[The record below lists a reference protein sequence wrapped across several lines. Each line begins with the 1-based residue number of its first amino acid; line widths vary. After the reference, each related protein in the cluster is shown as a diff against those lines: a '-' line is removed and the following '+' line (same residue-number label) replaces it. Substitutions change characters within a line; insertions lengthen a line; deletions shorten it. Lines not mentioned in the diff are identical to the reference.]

1 MDDTEGIRLLREA
14 LARADFTPG
23 GLLRVIGR
31 REQAREGDDAL
42 ATLIE
47 LLYLGAGVN
56 EADAR
61 RALAPLTLE
70 RAEAMGVLDGG
81 VPLVEV
87 VPTGRVLVVSDPE
100 RETRR
105 ADRVPGPGKASRTL
119 TAVTPRDRVGRA
131 LDMGTGS
138 GVQALLLAEHVDEV
152 VATDV
157 NPRALEFTA
166 FNAALNG
173 LTNVEVREGS
183 LFEPVEGEQ
192 FDLVVSNPPY
202 VVSPDT
208 EVLFRDGGLPGD
220 SFSEAVV
227 RQAPAL
233 LHEGGF
239 AQLMVSWV
247 IATEEPVIGPP
258 TGWFAGSGCD
268 AIALHTASSAPLEY
282 ATSWNSRLRFDPGA
296 YGVALERWVAHYA
309 REGIERIG
317 SGVVVLRRRTAVDN
331 WLLPLAAPEPQHG
344 AAAQLQRLFTAQDYL
359 RANDDEALLEAS
371 FRPADDHVVELALRS
386 GAVVAAQASLT
397 GGLALSVPLDEAAA
411 ELLGKLGPGRALRD
425 LGGEPEIPA
434 IRRLVELGIAVPDPD
449 ACHSGSQ
456 VSG

>member
-31 REQAREGDDAL
+31 REPARDGDEAL
-42 ATLIE
+42 ATLIR
-47 LLYLGAGVN
+47 LLYLGARVDETDA
-56 EADAR
+56 EA
-61 RALAPLTLE
+61 ALAPLALE
-70 RAEAMGVLDGG
+70 RAEAMRVVEGG

-87 VPTGRVLVVSDPE
+87 VPEGRVLIASDPE

-119 TAVTPRDRVGRA
+119 TAVTPRDRVARA

-152 VATDV
+152 IATDV

-166 FNAALNG
+166 FNAMLNG
-173 LTNVEVREGS
+173 FANVEVREGS

-208 EVLFRDGGLPGD
+208 DVLFRDGGLPGD

-233 LHEGGF
+233 LREGGF
-239 AQLMVSWV
+239 AQLMISWV
-247 IATEEPVIGPP
+247 IPPGERVIGPP
-258 TGWFAGSGCD
+258 ARWFAGSGCD

-282 ATSWNSRLRFDPGA
+282 ATSWNSRLRFDPAA
-296 YGVALERWVAHYA
+296 YGDALERWVEHYA
-309 REGIERIG
+309 RERIERIG
-317 SGVVVLRRRTAVDN
+317 SGVVVLRRRPAGDN
-331 WLLPLAAPEPQHG
+331 WVLPLEAPEPQRG
-344 AAAQLQRLFTAQDYL
+344 AAGQLRRLFSAQDFL
-359 RANDDEALLEAS
+359 RANDDEAFLDRS
-371 FRPADDHVVELALRS
+371 FTPTDDHVVEVALQSR
-386 GAVVAAQASLT
+386 AVVSLRASMT
-397 GGLALSVPLDEAAA
+397 GGLGLSVPLDEPAAD
-411 ELLGKLGPGRALRD
+411 LLGKLPSGRLLRD
-425 LGGEPEIPA
+425 LGADEAVPRV
-434 IRRLVELGIAVPDPD
+434 RRLVELGFVVPD
-449 ACHSGSQ
+449 
-456 VSG
+456 